1 MKSTSTQ
8 PERECR
14 QAQRPV
20 PVESVVSRN
29 HGNAVTLEMSNDG
42 GLFHEAIG
50 GVACQ
55 WEICIALLTSGS
67 LESWDLLGFSLIV

>member
-1 MKSTSTQ
+1 MPPSPETSSL
-8 PERECR
+8 
-14 QAQRPV
+14 
-20 PVESVVSRN
+20 ESAVSRN
-29 HGNAVTLEMSNDG
+29 RGNFVTLKMSNDG

-67 LESWDLLGFSLIV
+67 LESWDLLGFSLII